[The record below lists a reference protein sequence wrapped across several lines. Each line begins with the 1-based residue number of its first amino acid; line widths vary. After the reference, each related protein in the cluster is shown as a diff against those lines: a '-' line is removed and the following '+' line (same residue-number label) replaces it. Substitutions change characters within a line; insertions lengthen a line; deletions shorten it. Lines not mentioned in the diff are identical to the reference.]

1 MSVDPHG
8 PEQGAFAGPLDLNA
22 SPSVLAIW
30 GLAFLLIYFGRK
42 VLYKLM
48 AVDHEK

>member
-1 MSVDPHG
+1 VLKAMQ
-8 PEQGAFAGPLDLNA
+8 EAGWIANA
-22 SPSVLAIW
+22 AVATGLFVPVAL

-48 AVDHEK
+48 AVDHDK